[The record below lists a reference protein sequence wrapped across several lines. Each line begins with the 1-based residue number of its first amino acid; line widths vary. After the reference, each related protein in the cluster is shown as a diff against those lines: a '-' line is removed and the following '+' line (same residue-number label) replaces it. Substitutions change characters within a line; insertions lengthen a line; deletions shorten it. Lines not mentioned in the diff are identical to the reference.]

1 MLQNCVPLDA
11 LRPGQHG
18 TVAQLRL
25 QGALLQR
32 LLDLGLT
39 PGTWVT
45 CVGRSPAGDPGAYR
59 VRGAV
64 IALRDE
70 DASGIRVTAEEG
82 RPVAALAGWD

>member
-1 MLQNCVPLDA
+1 MNIERTLSA
-11 LRPGQHG
+11 LPVGAQGRVTGVKARPSM
-18 TVAQLRL
+18 AR
-25 QGALLQR
+25 R

-59 VRGAV
+59 GRGAV